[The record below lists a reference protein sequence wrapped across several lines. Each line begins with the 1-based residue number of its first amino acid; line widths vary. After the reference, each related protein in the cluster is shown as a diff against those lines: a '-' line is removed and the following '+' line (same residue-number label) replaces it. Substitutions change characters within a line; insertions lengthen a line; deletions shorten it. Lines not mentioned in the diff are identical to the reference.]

1 MREKEINL
9 MDLVIEILLR
19 WRMLIIWI
27 LAGAVLLGAFGF
39 VQSYRTSKAQADRV
53 ESAKQQLEQE
63 LQEAEQIAQ
72 EENAPEAISALERWF
87 KERLTDA
94 QMRNVNYVMTY
105 EQLYNDKLAYQE
117 QSILMQIDPNNVSRA
132 EVTFYVTADER
143 QRSCDI
149 EKVYEDIAQS
159 GEAYEYIAGEIGSE
173 AANVN
178 EAFSLGRGSSGLLE
192 GTDTFKIVII
202 HYDEIVCR
210 NMVQAMISY
219 IESKQ
224 DELAEKLGMHE
235 VTVLNQSFAV
245 VTDTNVMGHQRSYMS
260 DLASLE
266 ATVVDYKGRFTN
278 IEWQYYDFLLNGEL
292 TELSEENMKD
302 ETSTTEA
309 SDNGSG
315 EESLVDIINRGVT
328 VKPGISVKYIILGAI
343 LAAFVYVFYIF
354 MKYVLNTK
362 LRATDDLQEIY
373 NIPQLGTIPNR
384 VFSKKPFAFI
394 DEWILSLRDRNKRKF
409 TREEALEL
417 AAVAAKM
424 TIRKEAFTFVSLAGC
439 DLKERSLA
447 VCEEIKKSFDND
459 NIHINILNNVLYD
472 AQVMNELE
480 GTQGVILVERA
491 GSTFYSEIV
500 QELELLKRQGIKVL
514 GGIVVE

>member
-19 WRMLIIWI
+19 WRMLVIWM
-27 LAGAVLLGAFGF
+27 LAGAVLLGTFNF
-39 VQSYRTSKAQADRV
+39 VQSFRTYKAQAYKV

-63 LQEAEQIAQ
+63 LQEAEQMAQ

-94 QMRNVNYVMTY
+94 QMRNVNYVITY
-105 EQLYNDKLAYQE
+105 EKLYNDKLAYQE

-132 EVTFYVTADER
+132 ELTFYVTADDR
-143 QRSCDI
+143 QRSYDI
-149 EKVYEDIAQS
+149 EKVYEDIARS
-159 GEAYEYIAGEIGSE
+159 GEAYEYIAEKIGSE
-173 AANVN
+173 TVNVN

-202 HYDEIVCR
+202 HYDENVCQ
-210 NMVQAMISY
+210 NMAQAMVSFM
-219 IESKQ
+219 ESKH
-224 DELAEKLGMHE
+224 DELVEKLGSHE
-235 VTVLNQSFAV
+235 VMLLNQSFAV
-245 VTDTNVMGHQRSYMS
+245 VTDTNVMSHQRSYMS

-266 ATVVDYKGRFTN
+266 AAVVDYKGRFTN

-302 ETSTTEA
+302 EDGTTETPEGA
-309 SDNGSG
+309 SG

-328 VKPGISVKYIILGAI
+328 VKPRVSVKYIILGAI
-343 LAAFVYVFYIF
+343 LAAFVYVFYVF

-362 LRATDDLQEIY
+362 LRFTDDMQEIY
-373 NIPQLGTIPNR
+373 NIPQLGTIPNH
-384 VFSKKPFAFI
+384 VSSKKPFAFV
-394 DEWILSLRDRNKRKF
+394 DDWILSLRDRNKRKF
-409 TREEALEL
+409 TKEEALEL
-417 AAVAAKM
+417 ATVAAKM
-424 TIRKEAFTFVSLAGC
+424 AVRKEGFTFVSLVGC
-439 DLKERSLA
+439 DLKERSLV
-447 VCEEIKKSFDND
+447 VCEEIKKNFDSD
-459 NIHINILNNVLYD
+459 NIRINILNNVLYD
-472 AQVMNELE
+472 AQVMAELE
-480 GTQGVILVERA
+480 GTQGVILVERV
-491 GSTFYSEIV
+491 GSTLYSEIV